1 MTGFGTGRASN
12 GERTFVLEAR
22 SVNHRYCDVRL
33 HLPRELGGLES
44 RLEGRVRKRVDRGR
58 IDLSVEISIAEG
70 ATSKLDVDL
79 VRARA
84 YRDALDRLA
93 RELALSPEVP
103 LALVAGAP
111 GVIREPD
118 SARDVE
124 ALAPTI
130 EAALDAAL
138 DDLNDM
144 REREGR
150 ALAEEIQGRLS
161 SARSLVEQVRAHVP
175 RSNADRRARLEQRL
189 QELLGDRALDP
200 VRVAQEVA
208 ILADRADVTEELAR
222 LTSHLDQLDRL
233 TRAREPVGRKLD
245 FLLQETNREVNTI
258 GSKTTSSEIAH
269 LVVELKAELERT
281 REQVQNV
288 E

>member
-12 GERTFVLEAR
+12 DERTFVLEAR

-33 HLPRELGGLES
+33 HLPRDLVGLES

-58 IDLSVEISIAEG
+58 IDVSLEVSLSEG
-70 ATSKLDVDL
+70 VAARVDVDL
-79 VRARA
+79 IRARA
-84 YRDALDRLA
+84 YRDALSRLA
-93 RELALSPEVP
+93 EELSLAPEVP
-103 LALVAGAP
+103 LALVASAP
-111 GVIREPD
+111 GVIREPGTI
-118 SARDVE
+118 RDLD
-124 ALAPTI
+124 ALAPAI

-138 DDLNDM
+138 TDLNEM

-150 ALAEEIQGRLS
+150 ALAEEIQGRLA
-161 SARSLVEQVRAHVP
+161 SARALLEQVRTHVP
-175 RSNADRRARLEQRL
+175 RSNAERRARLEQRL
-189 QELLGDRALDP
+189 AELLGDRSLDAA
-200 VRVAQEVA
+200 RVAQEVA
-208 ILADRADVTEELAR
+208 ILADRADVSEELAR

-233 TRAREPVGRKLD
+233 TRATEPVGRKLD
-245 FLLQETNREVNTI
+245 FLLQETHREVNTI
-258 GSKTTSSEIAH
+258 GSKTTSAEISH